1 MFEPFCGQFHESQRS
16 PDKDPFMIW
25 HTGGPGGSS
34 LYGQWAETG
43 FFQVSA
49 SGEAVNEY
57 AWNRVANSL
66 FLESPAG
73 AFLTPADRHS
83 GFSYCVKHGVRQ
95 QRWWPSCSASPKAI
109 QVGDKV
115 SQGGGSGG
123 LPEQF

>member
-1 MFEPFCGQFHESQRS
+1 
-16 PDKDPFMIW
+16 MIW

-49 SGEAVNEY
+49 SGETVNEF

-66 FLESPAG
+66 FLENPAG

-83 GFSYCVKHGVRQ
+83 GFSYCMKNGVRQ
-95 QRWWPSCSASPKAI
+95 QICRWNDKTQAESYAYVLQEFFKHYPEFAKNEFFISGESYGGQYGKLAS
-109 QVGDKV
+109 
-115 SQGGGSGG
+115 
-123 LPEQF
+123 